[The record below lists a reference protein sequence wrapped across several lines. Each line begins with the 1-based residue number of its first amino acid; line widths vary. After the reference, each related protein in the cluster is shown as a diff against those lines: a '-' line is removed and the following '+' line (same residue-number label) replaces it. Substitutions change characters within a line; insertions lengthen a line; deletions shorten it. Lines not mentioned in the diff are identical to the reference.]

1 MALTRLRTGGITANA
16 IVAAA
21 IAPGAVDI
29 IDIADGSI
37 TTAKIA
43 DGNVTTS
50 KIATGTIT
58 GDKIGVGQIT
68 ANLFAAGAV
77 STTSIS
83 NGNSNVSIASA
94 NSNVS
99 IFASGTER
107 IRVTT
112 DGNVGIG
119 TTTPGAE
126 LDISTSLLVGT
137 TITTGGNINVGNETS
152 GIKKVTINS
161 QDNAAQLDF
170 RADAATRA
178 RIQVPDGSSDLVFGV
193 ETAADPTE
201 RARITS
207 GGDFLVGS
215 SSTSGTSNKSIN
227 FGGGLGGCAS
237 VSYPTVANNGTAD
250 ISFNTGGGG
259 FMGILMVSNTNAAN
273 AAQGTR
279 TIYAVLGRGTSTTF
293 TALASQNGTSGGF
306 SFSVSCPSNGVLR
319 VTNTGGVSG
328 WVVMTLYS
336 GSGA

>member
-1 MALTRLRTGGITANA
+1 MALSRINA
-16 IVAAA
+16 KSIADGTIVAS
-21 IAPGAVDI
+21 
-29 IDIADGSI
+29 DIADGSI

-119 TTTPGAE
+119 TSSPSDRFQVNGASSANTQVRVTSTANATERSSIEFFNNTLSRGRVGGSNDFDGLTLDSSTTESASA
-126 LDISTSLLVGT
+126 IRFR
-137 TITTGGNINVGNETS
+137 TGGGT
-152 GIKKVTINS
+152 
-161 QDNAAQLDF
+161 L
-170 RADAATRA
+170 
-178 RIQVPDGSSDLVFGV
+178 
-193 ETAADPTE
+193 TE
-201 RARITS
+201 KARITS
-207 GGDFLVGS
+207 DGDLLVGS
-215 SSTSGTSNKSIN
+215 SSTLGTSNKSIN
-227 FGGGLGGCAS
+227 FSGGLGACAS

-259 FMGILMVSNTNAAN
+259 FMGILMVSNTRGDN

-279 TIYAVLGRGTSTTF
+279 AIYAVLGRGTSTTF
-293 TALASQNGTSGGF
+293 TSLASQNGTSGGF

-328 WVVMTLYS
+328 WIMMTLYS
-336 GSGA
+336 GMGA